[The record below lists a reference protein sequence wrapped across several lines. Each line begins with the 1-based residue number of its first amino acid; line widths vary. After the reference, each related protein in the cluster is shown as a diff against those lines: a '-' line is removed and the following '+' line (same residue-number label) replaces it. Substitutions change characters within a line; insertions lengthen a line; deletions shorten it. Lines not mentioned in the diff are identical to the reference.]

1 MRKTGHDR
9 HKPLK
14 TALKKAGYKV
24 NKVEQSN
31 KKTVFTVS
39 KIINSEQGAVNNEK

>member
-1 MRKTGHDR
+1 LTQSG

-14 TALKKAGYKV
+14 TALKKAGFKV
-24 NKVEQSN
+24 DKVEQGS

-39 KIINSEQGAVNNEK
+39 KIQRAVRMRIDK